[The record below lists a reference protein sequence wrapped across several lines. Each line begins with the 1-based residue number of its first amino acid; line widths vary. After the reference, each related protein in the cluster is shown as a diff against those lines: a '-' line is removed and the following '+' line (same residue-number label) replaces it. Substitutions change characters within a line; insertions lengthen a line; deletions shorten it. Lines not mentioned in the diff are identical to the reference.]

1 MGQLEKYGLYVLCLV
16 IFLILGVTIWG
27 GPDVA
32 PSTPRSPASPMRANG
47 AAEPTGSRENAPTVG
62 ASAPV
67 GVGESADLASLLD
80 QRLQPT
86 ESAGRQ
92 EPKAQDKSDKPV
104 KPAADNATGGRPVD
118 ADARQEAAPVAAA
131 DQKRGVYKV
140 QAGDTFDSIARK
152 RLGGAGMVG
161 ELQKLNPKIVPSKLQ
176 VGTELVLP
184 SPAELAAKK
193 VAPAVAGAPDKPAAD
208 KSTTDKPAADKAIA
222 AAGGERSYTIAKG
235 DNFELIAR
243 RELGSARRV
252 DELRDLNPALDPTRL
267 KVGQRIKLPKK

>member
-47 AAEPTGSRENAPTVG
+47 AEPTGSRENPPTAGV
-62 ASAPV
+62 SAPV
-67 GVGESADLASLLD
+67 GGGESADLASLLD

-86 ESAGRQ
+86 ESVGGQ
-92 EPKAQDKSDKPV
+92 EPKASDKSDKPV
-104 KPAADNATGGRPVD
+104 KPAAGNTAKPVD
-118 ADARQEAAPVAAA
+118 ADASKESAPAAAA
-131 DQKRGVYKV
+131 DQKRGLYKV

-152 RLGGAGMVG
+152 RLGGAAMVA

-193 VAPAVAGAPDKPAAD
+193 VAPAVANAPSADKPSTDKSSAD
-208 KSTTDKPAADKAIA
+208 KSSPDKAIA
-222 AAGGERSYTIAKG
+222 VAGVERSYTIAKG